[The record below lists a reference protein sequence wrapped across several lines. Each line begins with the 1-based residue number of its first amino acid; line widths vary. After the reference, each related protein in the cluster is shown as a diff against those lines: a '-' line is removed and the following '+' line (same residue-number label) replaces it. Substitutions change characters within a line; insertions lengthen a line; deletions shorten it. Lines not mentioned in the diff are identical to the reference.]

1 MKQTVSPSPTAA
13 LERLAV
19 PPVERIDFV
28 TVRLPFVSPF
38 GTSVHVWNDKE
49 ALLLRLES
57 GGVIAWSEC
66 VSDPD
71 PYYSPETN
79 ETVRH
84 IAKEFLLP
92 AVEAGITLG
101 EVESRFRRVRGHGM
115 AKATIENG
123 LLILLALRRGV
134 PLHELLGR
142 PARRIMSGLSIG
154 LKDTK
159 AELLS
164 AVERA
169 VARRYHR
176 VKMKVKKGQDVDWV
190 RAVRERFPDLPLMVD
205 ANGDYTP
212 ADIDHLTQLDAFGLM
227 MVEQP
232 LAYTDIY
239 EHAALQREMKTP
251 ICLDESIHSLADA
264 KAAVELGACRVI
276 NIKQGRVGGLLEAI
290 RIAGYAAANG
300 IPVWSG
306 GMDETGIGRAVNIH
320 LQTADGFTLP
330 GDTSETSNYFDE
342 DVVDAPVVLADDGFI
357 EIPRG
362 PGLGVRAL
370 PDRILKRMVRMERLR

>member
-1 MKQTVSPSPTAA
+1 MTTATVASPTAA
-13 LERLAV
+13 LERLEV
-19 PPVERIDFV
+19 PQVDRIDLV

-38 GTSVHVWNDKE
+38 GTSVHVWTDKE

-57 GGVIAWSEC
+57 GGVTAWSEC

-84 IAKEFLLP
+84 IVKDFLLP
-92 AVEAGITLG
+92 AVEAGVTLG
-101 EVESRFRRVRGHGM
+101 ELEARFRRVRGHGM

-123 LLILLALRRGV
+123 LLVLLALRRGV

-159 AELLS
+159 AQLLS
-164 AVERA
+164 AVEQA

-176 VKMKVKKGQDVDWV
+176 VKMKVKKGQDIDWV
-190 RAVRERFPDLPLMVD
+190 GAVRERFPDLPLMVD

-212 ADIDHLTQLDAFGLM
+212 ADIDHLKQLDAFGLM

-232 LAYTDIY
+232 LSYTDIF
-239 EHAALQREMKTP
+239 EHAALQREMTTP
-251 ICLDESIHSLADA
+251 ICLDESILSLADA
-264 KAAVELGACRVI
+264 KAAIALRACRII
-276 NIKQGRVGGLLEAI
+276 NIKQGRVGGLLESI
-290 RIAGYAAANG
+290 RIASYAEAKG
-300 IPVWSG
+300 VPVWSG

-342 DVVDAPVVLADDGFI
+342 DIADPPVVLSGDGFI
-357 EIPRG
+357 EVPPG
-362 PGLGVRAL
+362 PGLGVRVV
-370 PDRILKRMVRMERLR
+370 PDRVLKRMVRMERLR